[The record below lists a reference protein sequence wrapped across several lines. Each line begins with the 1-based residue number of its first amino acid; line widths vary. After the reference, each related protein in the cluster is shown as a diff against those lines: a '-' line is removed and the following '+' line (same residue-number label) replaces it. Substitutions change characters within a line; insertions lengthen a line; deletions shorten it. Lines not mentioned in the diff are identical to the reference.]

1 MLTVVLSFCARSA
14 RCRRDGT
21 GTCRTVTA
29 PLTRRA
35 LLTGLVV
42 AGLGACSG
50 AGGTSP
56 SGGSRYLLTARPDPA
71 ARAALD
77 PGTSQLRLQNGL
89 EGLLH
94 VPGRRARGLVVALH
108 GAGGNAA
115 GGLRLVRDQADR
127 LGLVVL
133 APASAGSTWAAIRG
147 GDDPD
152 TSAVD
157 AALRDVLARQPVE
170 PARLAV
176 AGFSDG
182 ASYALTLGLANGEL
196 FPHVL
201 AFSPGFQ
208 RADRRRGRPEVF
220 VSHGTRDEVL
230 PIERTSRPLVRALQR
245 DGYGVTYREFDGRHV
260 VPRGLADE
268 ALQRVLR

>member
-1 MLTVVLSFCARSA
+1 MGPL
-14 RCRRDGT
+14 
-21 GTCRTVTA
+21 
-29 PLTRRA
+29 LTRRA
-35 LLTGLVV
+35 LLGGAVLAALNGCGVV
-42 AGLGACSG
+42 GRARPNGA
-50 AGGTSP
+50 P
-56 SGGSRYLLTARPDPA
+56 RYRLTARPDPA
-71 ARAALD
+71 ARATLT
-77 PGTSQLRLQNGL
+77 PGTSGLPLRNG
-89 EGLLH
+89 EQGLLH
-94 VPGRRARGLVVALH
+94 VPSRDVRGLVVALH
-108 GAGGNAA
+108 GAGGDAA
-115 GGLRLVRDQADR
+115 AGLRLVQEQADR